1 MKTFLV
7 TRDPFPN
14 GMASTSRIKCYCKAL
29 INAGME
35 CEVVVFHRTEVY
47 GTTPQNTIGKGVFE
61 GIPFCYVGGTP
72 LRASNLFVR
81 KLNDWLDKIKLLRYL
96 NKSVKSED
104 AIFTY
109 YRQNNIERPLLTLAR
124 WKRWRIFQEL
134 CEYPYATGTVDSSVE
149 VKCKK
154 YMSTIFRGYTG
165 AICISQPLL
174 DLAKMYHPK
183 GEYVKVPILID
194 REKLD
199 FSSITPKKFEAPYL
213 FHSGALFQQKDG
225 IVDVLN
231 AFADALPHLPNG
243 TKYYFTGKVESSRD
257 KDLIIQT
264 ITDRNLKDSV
274 KFLGYLQFKDLMEYT
289 KGASLFIINKN
300 VNIQNKY
307 CFATKLGEYLL
318 SGNPVI
324 TTNVGEAM
332 CFLENGK
339 NAYIVEHG
347 NRKQLSDAII
357 RALANPEE
365 SRNIG
370 LAGQA
375 TARENFCYEAQSEK
389 LKKFFLRQL
398 TITHV

>member
-1 MKTFLV
+1 MKIFIATC
-7 TRDPFPN
+7 DPFPN

-29 INAGME
+29 IKAGIE

-47 GTTPQNTIGKGVFE
+47 GTTLQNTIGKGVFE
-61 GIPFCYVGGTP
+61 GIPFSYVGGTP

-149 VKCKK
+149 AKCKK

-231 AFADALPHLPNG
+231 AFADALPHLPKG
-243 TKYYFTGKVESSRD
+243 TKYYFTGKVECSRD

-347 NRKQLSDAII
+347 NRKQLTDAII

-365 SRNIG
+365 SRIIG

-375 TARENFCYEAQSEK
+375 TARENFCYEVQSEK
-389 LKKFFLRQL
+389 LKTFFLR
-398 TITHV
+398 